1 MSRTEPEHRTNQ
13 SNRLSVT
20 DHAKCRYL
28 ERINPTEPFPADR
41 IRERFEIAESISI
54 AGYDLSARLSD
65 SGDVVFLF
73 NAGDHEVITL
83 WEATATQRE
92 YDIYHESSPSA
103 GWEATYQAMGVDR

>member
-1 MSRTEPEHRTNQ
+1 MSKSDFRSQH

-20 DHAKCRYL
+20 DHAKWRYL

-41 IRERFEIAESISI
+41 IRERFEVAESISI

-73 NAGDHEVITL
+73 DANAHEVITL
-83 WEATATQRE
+83 FEASATQRE
-92 YDIYHESSPSA
+92 YDIQYESSPSA
-103 GWEATYQAMGVDR
+103 GWRATYQAMGVD